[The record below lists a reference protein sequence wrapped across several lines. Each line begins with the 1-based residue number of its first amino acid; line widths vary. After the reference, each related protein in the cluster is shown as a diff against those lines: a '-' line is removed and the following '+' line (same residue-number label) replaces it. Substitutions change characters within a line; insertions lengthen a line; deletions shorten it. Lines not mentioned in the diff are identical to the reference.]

1 MNFISIKNVVKWLIL
16 PCYFHVCIISNH
28 LGYIL
33 FDLGYDVWITN
44 ARGNDYSTG
53 HVKYNRYGSRE
64 DRKKYWNFSWHEIG
78 KYDLPATID
87 YVLKRSNHSRVHYVG
102 HSQGTTAFFVMASE
116 RPEYNDKILLMTAMA
131 PPVYM
136 AHVSNELLQLNVR
149 YLNQIEVRRY
159 IFYAVIWFRFLFW
172 KFIRTFCW

>member
-1 MNFISIKNVVKWLIL
+1 M
-16 PCYFHVCIISNH
+16 
-28 LGYIL
+28 
-33 FDLGYDVWITN
+33 GYDVWITN

-149 YLNQIEVRRY
+149 YLNQIEVSLAFRC
-159 IFYAVIWFRFLFW
+159 IFYAVI
-172 KFIRTFCW
+172 